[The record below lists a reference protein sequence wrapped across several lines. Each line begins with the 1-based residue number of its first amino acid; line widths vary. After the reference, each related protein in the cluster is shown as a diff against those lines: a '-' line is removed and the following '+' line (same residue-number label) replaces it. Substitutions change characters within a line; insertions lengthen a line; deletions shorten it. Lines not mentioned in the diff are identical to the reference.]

1 MCQYLVFMENMKIKK
16 ENGTKK
22 IDIPQRG
29 FEPQIFEQVPAHNIN
44 F

>member
-1 MCQYLVFMENMKIKK
+1 MSIFSFYGEYENKK